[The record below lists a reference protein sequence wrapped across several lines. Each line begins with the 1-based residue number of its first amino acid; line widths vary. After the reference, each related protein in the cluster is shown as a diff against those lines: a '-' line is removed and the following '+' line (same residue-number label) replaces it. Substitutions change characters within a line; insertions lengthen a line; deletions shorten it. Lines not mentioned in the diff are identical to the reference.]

1 MRNYIFAIAACVGL
15 SSCVTAEQQQ
25 QVFSSQVPP
34 SPAVKASVVKH
45 VRETFFDPYSIR
57 DAQISDV
64 VTLLDTGLD
73 AVCIKANGKNRFG
86 AYVGLTATSVRL
98 KDGVAVSSWQNAP
111 SCSDPRMHY
120 RPFPELEAL

>member
-1 MRNYIFAIAACVGL
+1 MRNYILVIAACIGL
-15 SSCVTAEQQQ
+15 SGCVTAEQQQ
-25 QVFSSQVPP
+25 QVFSSQLPP
-34 SPAVKASVVKH
+34 SAAVKASVVKH
-45 VRETFFDPYSIR
+45 VRESFFDPYSIR

-98 KDGVAVSSWQNAP
+98 KDGVAVNSLERAP
-111 SCSDPRMHY
+111 ACSDPRMRY
-120 RPFPELEAL
+120 RPFPELEGL